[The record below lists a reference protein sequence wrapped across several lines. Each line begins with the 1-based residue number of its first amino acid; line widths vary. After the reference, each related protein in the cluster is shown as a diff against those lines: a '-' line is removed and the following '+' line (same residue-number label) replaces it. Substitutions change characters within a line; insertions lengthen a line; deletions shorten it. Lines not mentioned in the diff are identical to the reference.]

1 MANPTDPAEW
11 MDRAPFAGR
20 VAVVTGGAG
29 GIGRAVSLMLAD
41 RGASV
46 VVADIDEVGATR
58 VADEIRMLG
67 GEGAAVRVDLAD
79 EEDVAAMVATTVE
92 LFGGVDILDNNAAL
106 TSAEV
111 LAQDGAVTDMDID
124 VWDEIMSVNLRSQ
137 MLTCKHAIPHMLR
150 GRGGAIVNMSSGA
163 ALSGDLIRTAY
174 SVSKAGISAL
184 TRFLATQYGRQ
195 GVRANAIMPGLI
207 LTEPVKA
214 QIPPDMLGVYTR
226 SILTPFVGEP
236 DDIARL
242 VCFLVSPE
250 SRYITG
256 QCLTIDGGMSVHS
269 ARLPK
274 QSSG

>member
-1 MANPTDPAEW
+1 MANPTDPADW
-11 MDRAPFAGR
+11 MDRAPFSDR
-20 VAVVTGGAG
+20 VAIVTGGAG

-41 RGASV
+41 RGARV

-58 VADEIRMLG
+58 VADEIRAFG
-67 GEGAAVRVDLAD
+67 GEGAAVRVDLVD
-79 EEDVAAMVATTVE
+79 EDDVAAMVASTVE

-111 LAQDGAVTDMDID
+111 LAQDGTVTDMRID
-124 VWDEIMSVNLRSQ
+124 VWDEMMAVNLRSQ
-137 MLTCKHAIPHMLR
+137 MLTCKHAIPHMVR
-150 GRGGAIVNMSSGA
+150 GGGGAIVNMSSGA

-174 SVSKAGISAL
+174 SVSKAGISTF
-184 TRFLATQYGRQ
+184 TRFVATQFGRQ
-195 GVRANAIMPGLI
+195 GVRANAILPGLI

-214 QIPPDMLGVYTR
+214 HIPPDMLGAYTR

-242 VCFLVSPE
+242 VCFLVSSE

-256 QCLTIDGGMSVHS
+256 QSLTIDGGMSVHS

-274 QSSG
+274 QT